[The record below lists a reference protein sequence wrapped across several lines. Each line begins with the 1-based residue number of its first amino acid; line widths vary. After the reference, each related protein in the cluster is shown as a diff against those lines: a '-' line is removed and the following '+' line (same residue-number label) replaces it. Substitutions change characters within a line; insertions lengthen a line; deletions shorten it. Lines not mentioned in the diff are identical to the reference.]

1 MNLLLI
7 ENNPEFSSVFE
18 PYFYEYGHTVV
29 VVCSAEEAGVAAR
42 NWRPDAILIGC
53 PHPGLR
59 HTVSR
64 IRKEPS
70 LGALPVI
77 VLSCNPDDRAEGA
90 SAFIDKSALLSEMEK
105 QILKA
110 AGAAA

>member
-18 PYFYEYGHTVV
+18 PYFHEYGHTVV
-29 VVCSAEEAGVAAR
+29 TVFSAQDAALAVAS
-42 NWRPDAILIGC
+42 WRPDAILIGC

-59 HTVSR
+59 QAISG
-64 IRKEPS
+64 IKLEPALGS
-70 LGALPVI
+70 LPLI
-77 VLSCNPDDRAEGA
+77 VLSCNPDDRQDGA
-90 SAFIDKSALLSEMEK
+90 AAFIDKSALLSDMEK

-110 AGAAA
+110 AGVRA